1 MHLVLS
7 GDGSRTYT
15 VRSEDE
21 IVSRSGNGEDHLC
34 ETAISRHVEHTC
46 TCKAFAYHKN
56 ACKHIVA
63 VRIALGLM
71 AEDTEAKHTIPV
83 LHSPEPTANV
93 RALTSILCIPQTEN
107 NNI

>member
-7 GDGSRTYT
+7 GDGSHTYT

-21 IVSRSGNGEDHLC
+21 IVSMSSNGKHHFR

-83 LHSPEPTANV
+83 LHNPEVTANV
-93 RALTSILCIPQTEN
+93 RPLTTICLLFKYKD
-107 NNI
+107 